1 MKLCMCC
8 LEELFDKDTICYKCN
23 SDKLID
29 DKEFQ
34 QIQTEL
40 KLAKRKE
47 IDKLLLMPKYKCVND
62 YLSIKQTRDERYPEI
77 LQYNDVSQDVN
88 SSYIKPDPQPTTQYT
103 PKCPTCGSPDIEKI
117 SLSSKVVGGALFG
130 LFSSNVRKTMH
141 CRNCGYKW

>member
-88 SSYIKPDPQPTTQYT
+88 SSYIKPDPQPTSPTIT
-103 PKCPTCGSPDIEKI
+103 CPTCGSTNTRKMGSIERGASILTFGIFSKKI
-117 SLSSKVVGGALFG
+117 
-130 LFSSNVRKTMH
+130 NKTFK
-141 CRNCGYKW
+141 CQNCGMTF